1 MSQHVILGVT
11 FALAAAICYYTAYAL
26 MALEARRAPARAALR
41 PALLG
46 YLAGRPLWL
55 GATILTVLGWPLQ
68 LLALSFASLSVVQPT
83 LALGLLLL
91 LFLGARILDED
102 VGVREV
108 TAALA
113 IVVGVAGI
121 GWAAPARTTTHAGA
135 APLTTAFVALMLV
148 TLAPYALRS
157 AGRQAGMWAL
167 ALGAGASEVWSAL
180 ASKLIVDELA
190 HGRWLFAVLWGLSA
204 GLAFLLGLLSDMTA
218 LQRFE
223 ATRVGPIVLVA
234 QVVIPVLLAPLL
246 AGESWGSTPLV
257 QGTFLVSL
265 AAVTAGTAL
274 LSSSRA
280 VAELVVPKG
289 KDEARG

>member
-26 MALEARRAPARAALR
+26 MALEARRAPASAALR

-68 LLALSFASLSVVQPT
+68 LVALSLASLPVVQPT

-91 LFLGARILDED
+91 LLLGARILDED
-102 VGVREV
+102 IGVREL
-108 TAALA
+108 AGALA
-113 IVVGVAGI
+113 IIVGVAGI
-121 GWAAPARTTTHAGA
+121 GWAAPARTTTHGGA
-135 APLTTAFVALMLV
+135 AALATAFVALMVV
-148 TLAPYALRS
+148 TLVPYALRS
-157 AGRQAGMWAL
+157 AGRQAGMWTL
-167 ALGAGASEVWSAL
+167 ALGVGASEVWSAL
-180 ASKLIVDELA
+180 ASKLIVDELS
-190 HGRWLFAVLWGLSA
+190 HGRWLLAVLWGLSA
-204 GLAFLLGLLSDMTA
+204 GLAFALGLLSDMTA

-246 AGESWGSTPLV
+246 AGESWGSTPLS

-280 VAELVVPKG
+280 VAELVVPQG
-289 KDEARG
+289 KDMGGG